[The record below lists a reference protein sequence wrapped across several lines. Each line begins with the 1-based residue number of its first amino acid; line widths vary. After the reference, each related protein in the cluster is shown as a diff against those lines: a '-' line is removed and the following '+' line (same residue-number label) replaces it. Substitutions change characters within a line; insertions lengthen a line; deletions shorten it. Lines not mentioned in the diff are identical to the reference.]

1 MTSSIAQSHSAAA
14 RLDHGAAI
22 LWASA
27 AILGALI
34 ILQAGRLPSGER
46 AVAGDVTEVA
56 SLRLITVDVGNNE
69 DALAVLNH
77 GDETISI
84 YGLENGRSL
93 ELYQVS
99 HLADIFSE
107 ARRAASGGRR

>member
-1 MTSSIAQSHSAAA
+1 MTPSNVQSPPAAA
-14 RLDHGAAI
+14 QIDHGAAI

-84 YGLENGRSL
+84 YGLENGRTL
-93 ELYQVS
+93 ELYQVARLS
-99 HLADIFSE
+99 DLFSE
-107 ARRAASGGRR
+107 ARRAATGGRR